1 MSEAAFSITS
11 ALPAPRHVGADW
23 WTAITRFF
31 TASSVAVTE
40 EAAPRNDKPRGNV
53 PRRYD
58 FLEHAAMSRAMYR
71 L

>member
-1 MSEAAFSITS
+1 MHCPRRATS
-11 ALPAPRHVGADW
+11 GPDW

-31 TASSVAVTE
+31 TANPVAVTE
-40 EAAPRNDKPRGNV
+40 EAAPRNDKPRGYV

>member
-11 ALPAPRHVGADW
+11 ALPAPRQVGAHW
-23 WTAITRFF
+23 WTAISRFF
-31 TASSVAVTE
+31 TASPVAVTE
-40 EAAPRNDKPRGNV
+40 VAAPRNDKSRGYA

-58 FLEHAAMSRAMYR
+58 FLEHAAMSRAMDR

>member
-11 ALPAPRHVGADW
+11 ALPAPRHIGAHW

-31 TASSVAVTE
+31 TASPAAVTE
-40 EAAPRNDKPRGNV
+40 EAAPRDGKPRGDI

-58 FLEHAAMSRAMYR
+58 FLEQAAMGRAMYR